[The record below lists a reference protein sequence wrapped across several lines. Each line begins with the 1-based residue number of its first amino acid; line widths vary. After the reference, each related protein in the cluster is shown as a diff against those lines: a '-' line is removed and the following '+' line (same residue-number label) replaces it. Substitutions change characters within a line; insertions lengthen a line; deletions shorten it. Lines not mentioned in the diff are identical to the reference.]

1 MSTST
6 KKKKDWR
13 NAQLKKQPPPNKQAE
28 LRDEFANLIEFK
40 KELDEAKG
48 QLIDETIKI
57 SESIYWLD
65 KNKDACP
72 TKLTTVVVR
81 KLSNSKDAKL
91 KKMGTDMAKHIVIYD
106 TSVVEWKD
114 PTKRK
119 EAVQKRI
126 NNNYNKIIAG
136 FEKYKA
142 IMIEEIAAQDTN
154 SATAQSALASSKATL
169 DKADQ
174 KNPNTQQLNRDKAA
188 KDKHAKAE
196 LELQLYRES
205 NNMSIEENNLQEEEL
220 MKKVE
225 ETNNKTAKTKT
236 RNRMNAAR
244 DKHAE
249 AEDKLQTF
257 RASKNDLSNDE
268 NKLQE
273 EKLVKDVESLSAKTG
288 AGTIKRHRDRNNE
301 KYKASKAK
309 LSELERKQ
317 DNMNNEEYTEQLSI
331 LLEDVAEKKTK
342 TEAGKYQEQ
351 NKICGYTKEH
361 LVGIAVMQLSSLHI
375 PFSAPVRSEEL
386 CEQFS
391 EAFLSRDPEK
401 VASLFFD

>member
-13 NAQLKKQPPPNKQAE
+13 NVQLRKQPPPNKQAE

-40 KELDEAKG
+40 KELDDTAR
-48 QLIDETIKI
+48 QLITEAIKI

-72 TKLTTVVVR
+72 TDLTTVVVE

-91 KKMGTDMAKHIVIYD
+91 KKMGTEMAKHIVIYD
-106 TSVVEWKD
+106 TAVVEWKD

-126 NNNYNKIIAG
+126 YNNYNKIIAG

-169 DKADQ
+169 DKANQ
-174 KNPNTQQLNRDKAA
+174 KNPSTQQLNR
-188 KDKHAKAE
+188 
-196 LELQLYRES
+196 
-205 NNMSIEENNLQEEEL
+205 
-220 MKKVE
+220 V
-225 ETNNKTAKTKT
+225 
-236 RNRMNAAR
+236 NAAR

-249 AEDKLQTF
+249 AEVKLQTF

-273 EKLVKDVESLSAKTG
+273 EKLVKDVESLNAKTN
-288 AGTIKRHRDRNNE
+288 ADTSKRCRDRNNE
-301 KYKASKAK
+301 NVKASKGK
-309 LSELERKQ
+309 LSELEHNK
-317 DNMNNEEYTEQLSI
+317 DSMANEEFTQKKAVLFKDI
-331 LLEDVAEKKTK
+331 AEKKSK
-342 TEAGKYQEQ
+342 TEAGRYQEQ

-361 LVGIAVMQLSSLHI
+361 LVGIAVRQLSTLHI